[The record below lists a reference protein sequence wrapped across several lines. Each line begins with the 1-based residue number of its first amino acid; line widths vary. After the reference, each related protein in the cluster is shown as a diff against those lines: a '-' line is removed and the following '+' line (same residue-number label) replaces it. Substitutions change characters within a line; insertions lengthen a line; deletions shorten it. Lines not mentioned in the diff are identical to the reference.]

1 MYTLPSLE
9 FLDLDHCGFLL
20 NLKRVSCVC
29 THIFDVRR
37 DHPVF
42 PFTVS
47 LTSERD
53 PHFAGADSHAFEIR
67 KHHCFRVT
75 GALKS
80 FNA

>member
-1 MYTLPSLE
+1 MKAEREAGGVGVRDTSETAILR
-9 FLDLDHCGFLL
+9 FDLDHCGFLL

-29 THIFDVRR
+29 THNFDVRR

-53 PHFAGADSHAFEIR
+53 
-67 KHHCFRVT
+67 
-75 GALKS
+75 L
-80 FNA
+80 